1 MLIDKGDHRFI
12 HPWGMPIYQ
21 GEIDVDFF
29 QSLAERTR
37 ENGTRDQGSLAGNIK
52 DQFMAARGSEE
63 EIIKLLTPHI
73 INYLKHEF
81 ERVDQLQSFV
91 KTELRPPMP
100 SVDDIDFDFGNGPWF
115 NFMRKGEFNP
125 LHAHNGQISGII
137 MIKVPKE
144 IENEYY
150 THPVDTNVRCPGYLE
165 WVSDTGSHKVV
176 PKEGDIYLFD
186 ARLRHLVYPFE
197 SDVERITSSFNVFTS
212 LKDG

>member
-1 MLIDKGDHRFI
+1 
-12 HPWGMPIYQ
+12 
-21 GEIDVDFF
+21 
-29 QSLAERTR
+29 
-37 ENGTRDQGSLAGNIK
+37 
-52 DQFMAARGSEE
+52 
-63 EIIKLLTPHI
+63 
-73 INYLKHEF
+73 
-81 ERVDQLQSFV
+81 
-91 KTELRPPMP
+91 
-100 SVDDIDFDFGNGPWF
+100 
-115 NFMRKGEFNP
+115 
-125 LHAHNGQISGII
+125 